1 MAEAGGPAT
10 QAGIRYQDQIAAL
23 YLGRML
29 DPRERPRHDQPVEV
43 RLEAPADVDDFV
55 VRFSDG
61 SRKFFQV
68 KRSLA
73 ARGRAWQDLW
83 LAIRRQIG
91 SDLTPDDRIELVLG
105 ESSPLAA
112 NLRAMV
118 DRRAGSNAGE
128 WQSRLNAGQRSVV
141 QSMQRV
147 LAADVEEVWH
157 VLGRVDVRV
166 CAAEEVER
174 DQVPLWMPPSSAPM
188 ARVFRALSE
197 IAWEG
202 AASRLRFDGPTL
214 YERLRS
220 EAGIVVSD
228 PPSWGASKYR
238 EAIAS
243 LAIIDVPGTSFRQ
256 QPGAAYLWPRCVQFR
271 PNQTADFDDDFSSW
285 RHLDGVAEVE
295 IVSFPSS
302 ELGAVVLVAGPGF
315 GKTTLVHALARKN
328 ALDGL
333 LPVVLSIPKLAESDL
348 PIAAYL
354 SERLNIDFDV
364 KVDWHAAASTGA
376 LVLLLDGLDEVSSDR
391 RALILERLSVYRAAH
406 PGVRWLLTVRDA
418 GALVPP
424 EDAQVLEL
432 ASLRDTDVRRYVD
445 FYRPGEAE
453 VATELL
459 GRIFARPDLAH
470 MVRIPIFLALM
481 LVLRLEKQDLRRS
494 DLLDSYLETLFR
506 PSEFKAT
513 QRDTL
518 DTETLRRVAER
529 AAFDAL
535 ETDTIGVSVR
545 QLERQVKDIAPSLR
559 TDDVRD
565 ALVRRGVLRRDGLAM
580 LTFPFPI
587 VQEYLASVELLRNHG
602 EQLAQRLSMIV
613 RRPWAQAIQ
622 FALEQHP
629 RPTAVIDEVLDRPDD
644 VFHTGLRLLGRCVS
658 NGMSASPQQWQLIG
672 ERLAVLWGSLAWRT
686 NMLVDGIVVDAFS
699 KPLHPLVRARL
710 GERHL
715 VHHGSGRVL
724 AIAQDAALSQAVLE
738 TLLAGNIDGLLN
750 LAEIQSEVDRLG
762 GIAFR
767 MYVRR
772 AKQEPRVQADSDA
785 ICCLVGHLKRGTVSA
800 VEAMDVANDL
810 SLAPEVRLAAR
821 AHTLSPLDESCRALI
836 NVALSKEGFFPYH
849 SAALAMS
856 TPAVDMDSIV
866 HLLESPTALKVNV
879 RRVFSHVF
887 GQWRGAELNERLADF
902 LARDGISDWIRIHAL
917 QHSVIAGQVDAFDEL
932 LSKMSTMAC
941 DTVGETVILLG
952 HVLDRTRV
960 QRTVAALADREWC
973 PEERCRVAHSLMTGL
988 RWRVGKPGGASA
1000 VDALPAHPGRSAAFS
1015 LLDDWL
1021 SRTDYEPWKHLGLVV
1036 SGVELG
1042 VPGAFNL
1049 LRAVFDVAMATPTAE
1064 ELNDG
1069 ATAGRALE
1077 AMHARGF
1084 GASIEELERIA
1095 STGTYNLC
1103 TCAVRLIAK
1112 AGTSSAV
1119 ESLMRLHD
1127 RFSPDMRKN
1136 LLEALEPLAGRLG
1149 LRIMSAGE
1157 KLVASAVLSARA

>member
-1 MAEAGGPAT
+1 MTESGGPTT
-10 QAGIRYQDQIAAL
+10 QAGIRYQDQVAAL

-29 DPRERPRHDQPVEV
+29 DPRERPRHDQPIEV
-43 RLEAPADVDDFV
+43 RLEAPAEVDDFV
-55 VRFSDG
+55 VRFADG
-61 SRKFFQV
+61 RRKFFQV
-68 KRSLA
+68 KLSLE
-73 ARGRAWQDLW
+73 ARGSAWQELW
-83 LAIRRQIG
+83 LAVRRQIG
-91 SDLTPDDRIELVLG
+91 SDLTPDDRVELVLG
-105 ESSPLAA
+105 ESSTLAA
-112 NLRAMV
+112 NLRAIV
-118 DRRAGSNAGE
+118 DRRAGSNAAE
-128 WQSRLNAGQRSVV
+128 WESRLNAGQRSVV
-141 QSMQRV
+141 HSIQKV
-147 LAADVEEVWH
+147 FAGEAEEVWEL
-157 VLGRVDVRV
+157 LGRVDVRV
-166 CAAEEVER
+166 CAAEGIER
-174 DQVPLWMPPSSAPM
+174 DHVPLWMPPSSAPM

-202 AASRLRFDGPTL
+202 AASRQRFDGPTL

-243 LAIIDVPGTSFRQ
+243 LATIDVPGTSFRQ

-285 RHLDGVAEVE
+285 RHLGGVAEVE
-295 IVSFPSS
+295 IDGFPSC
-302 ELGAVVLVAGPGF
+302 ELSAVVLVAGPGF

-333 LPVVLSIPKLAESDL
+333 LPAILSIPKLAESDL

-354 SERLNIDFDV
+354 SERLNTDFDV
-364 KVDWHAAASTGA
+364 KVDWHSAASTGA

-391 RALILERLSVYRAAH
+391 RALVLERLSVYRAAH

-418 GALVPP
+418 SALVPP
-424 EDAQVLEL
+424 GDAQVLEL
-432 ASLRDTDVRRYVD
+432 ASLRDTDVRRYVE
-445 FYRPGEAE
+445 FYRPGETE

-459 GRIFARPDLAH
+459 GRVFARPDLAH

-545 QLERQVKDIAPSLR
+545 QLERQVKDVAPTLR

-565 ALVRRGVLRRDGLAM
+565 ALVRRGVLRRDGLAR

-587 VQEYLASVELLRNHG
+587 VQEYLASAELLRNHG

-629 RPTAVIDEVLDRPDD
+629 GPTAVIDEVLNRPDD
-644 VFHTGLRLLGRCVS
+644 VFHTGLRLLGRCLS
-658 NGMSASPQQWQLIG
+658 NGMSASSQQWQLIG

-686 NMLVDGIVVDAFS
+686 NLLVDGIVVDAFS

-724 AIAQDAALSQAVLE
+724 TIARDDALSGAVLE
-738 TLLAGNIDGLLN
+738 ALLAGNIDGLLN
-750 LAEIQSEVDRLG
+750 LSDVQTEVDRLG
-762 GIAFR
+762 AIAFR

-800 VEAMDVANDL
+800 EEAMAAVNDE
-810 SLAPEVRLAAR
+810 SLALEVRLAAR
-821 AHTLSPLDESCRALI
+821 AHTLLPLDEAAEELI
-836 NVALSKEGFFPYH
+836 NSALSKEGFFPCH

-856 TPAVDMDSIV
+856 TVAVGMDSIV
-866 HLLESPTALKVNV
+866 RLLQRPTALRDNV
-879 RRVFSHVF
+879 FRVFSHVF
-887 GQWRGAELNERLADF
+887 EQWSGAVLDGRLSEF
-902 LARDGISDWIRIHAL
+902 LARDDVADWLRVFAL
-917 QHSVIAGQVDAFDEL
+917 RRFVAAGRVEAFDEL
-932 LSKMSTMAC
+932 LSRMPGMSYEA
-941 DTVGETVILLG
+941 VGETVILLG

-960 QRTVAALADREWC
+960 LRTVAVLVDREWR

-988 RWRVGKPGGASA
+988 KWRVHTPGGAS
-1000 VDALPAHPGRSAAFS
+1000 VMDALPNHPGRSAAFS

-1021 SRTDYEPWKHLGLVV
+1021 SRTDYEPWKHLGLIV
-1036 SGVELG
+1036 SGVEFG

-1049 LRAVFDVAMATPTAE
+1049 LRAAFDKAMATPTTE
-1064 ELNDG
+1064 GLNDG
-1069 ATAGRALE
+1069 AVAGQALD
-1077 AMHARGF
+1077 AMHARGK
-1084 GASIEELERIA
+1084 GASLDELERIA

-1103 TCAVRLIAK
+1103 NSAVRLIAK
-1112 AGTSSAV
+1112 AGNLSAFD
-1119 ESLMRLHD
+1119 SLMRLHD
-1127 RFSPDMRKN
+1127 RISPAMRKN

-1149 LRIMSAGE
+1149 LRITRAGD
-1157 KLVASAVLSARA
+1157 KLVASAV